1 MFNLEEEL
9 KNLPDSPG
17 VYIMHGSDDEIIYV
31 GKAKILKNRVR
42 QYFHS
47 SRNHSPKVLA
57 MVSNI
62 KYFEYIVTDS
72 EIEAL
77 VLECNLIKKHK
88 PKYNILLKDDKH
100 YPYIKVSINQE
111 YPKVYMTRTLKNDGG
126 KYFGPYSGMQTV
138 RTTLEMIQKIFKPPT
153 CKRKF
158 PEGIGKGRP
167 CLNYHINN
175 CFAPCISGNIT
186 RDEYRK
192 VFFDICSFLSGSH
205 DKLLEELHAEM
216 MIASKNM
223 EFEKAA
229 AVRDKIEAVKRFSE
243 KQKITNAD
251 RQTDVDIIASARWND
266 KAFIE
271 VFFVRKGKIFGHRS
285 FCISD
290 TAQIA
295 DEDLYADFIKQ
306 FYMDNTEIPKEIL
319 TEFQPSDLDVIS
331 RWLSGTKRSKVTVS
345 TPARGDKRKLIQMV
359 HKNAEISCDNY
370 RITSLNFS
378 ASKNKALV
386 ELTKKLNL
394 SQVPKR
400 IESYDISNISGADN
414 VASMV
419 VFLDG
424 KPSKKDYRYFKIKS
438 FEGAND
444 YLAMQEVIYRR
455 FRHAL
460 EEQEKVDSGEISLDE
475 CKFLPLPDLI
485 LLDGGKGH
493 LSSVKEILNAIDAD
507 VAVYGMVKDNKHRTR
522 ALVSEDGEVEISLL
536 ESVFKFVTQIQ
547 DEVHRSAIGYHRKL
561 RNKNL
566 EKSQLDE
573 INGVGKTRKTKL
585 LSHFKTIEN
594 IKNADIDEL
603 LQVVDSKT
611 AQNIY
616 DFFRKQ

>member
-17 VYIMHGSDDEIIYV
+17 VYIMHGDDDEIIYV

-158 PEGIGKGRP
+158 PEDIGKGRP

-295 DEDLYADFIKQ
+295 DEDIYADFIKQ

-331 RWLSGTKRSKVTVS
+331 GWLSGTKGSKVTVS